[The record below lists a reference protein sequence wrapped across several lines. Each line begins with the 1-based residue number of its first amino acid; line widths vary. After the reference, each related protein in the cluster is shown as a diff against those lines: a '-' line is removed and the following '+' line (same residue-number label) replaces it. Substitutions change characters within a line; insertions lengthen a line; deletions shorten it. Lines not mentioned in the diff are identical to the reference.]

1 MVTAIVN
8 DYTHIGLSILN
19 THAWDWQ
26 YLTQIELSTLNINRI
41 NARDWQYLIHSDGQY
56 VA

>member
-1 MVTAIVN
+1 MIN
-8 DYTHIGLSILN
+8 THIGLSILN